1 MKKFFVIALLV
12 MVAVMGTGCVKRQ
25 AWSTEISS
33 GGWVKLIS
41 AKGEVIFNG
50 PEEYVDE
57 QYERDALTES
67 KFNWIWNH
75 EKGDFDKIER
85 GSCKFNE

>member
-1 MKKFFVIALLV
+1 MLV
-12 MVAVMGTGCVKRQ
+12 AMVAIMATWCKKQ

-33 GGWVKLIS
+33 GGWTEFIS

-57 QYERDALTES
+57 EYECDALTES